1 MTLEEAYR
9 AYHDPNVPTKRLL
22 LALQDIADAAADTH
36 VGDMG
41 AQPMYHF
48 NNEQFAASHAVLQAR
63 WGRLV
68 GALKTRDVAAARYLL
83 GTSLAA
89 LQDFYSHSNWIELGH
104 DSILEGLGLPSGT
117 LPDVARFDEET
128 CVTCLNGVECRSH
141 LTDYI
146 LESGLLT
153 SEYVTNM
160 GYTPLPGKCQL
171 PPRQARR
178 GRMGVGG
185 ISKDLP
191 SACFSP
197 RPDLHNRAARL
208 AAQATAHY
216 LTALRQA
223 VGNELF
229 NHLLSLHPR
238 PAVAIVTDG
247 RKDYTETL
255 LNSLPFGTIKM
266 PEPEDYDYD
275 EDTNMNSL
283 PFGTLELPEP
293 EEYLLVV
300 YSDTVRGGGGVF
312 RSSSATALVQAL
324 KSSLIDAVAAPRD
337 PLAALHT
344 AAHAALPGTEVF
356 MLTESAPLRGHTGA
370 STPLHTR
377 ELLLRKRIKVMP
389 LVVGHILQKDE
400 SAQNQSTKPNSS
412 HNIWIGGNASA
423 IPLEPEMLSAS
434 RVYHI
439 LAELALMTGGHV
451 IDVPTATELTSA
463 LYAVKK
469 QYFQG
474 EVVLYR
480 DISGSSAKIINITVD
495 NRVQAVGISLYGTF
509 VSAAMTADGGSITD
523 LLGDSPTTTRKPYD
537 YYRSRHHQ
545 VPVTLGIMKYKV
557 GRTFMLVRLALTK
570 RVKYLTLTYF
580 PSGVA
585 SVIVT
590 ASSATDVIPS
600 FYHADVNSS
609 YPSMQRLSHPS
620 TTGMHEY
627 LGVVVPGIDTAS
639 LQRVI
644 SVELTPLASPDSSRS
659 LQLPTTSPRFI
670 TYARLN
676 DSTTLPLLPFSIV
689 YTAHD
694 SGGRDL
700 VRMSQQM
707 QMPCEFRVCLGSGR
721 EVWGR
726 RGKKLSVHFS
736 ITNTAE
742 ADETFTINA
751 ADSLG
756 YPIVFPRKSVR
767 VVSKKSVNLV
777 LFVYIPMRVNAF
789 QQLVKPTEYGISDI
803 SNIKSVSNSLVITA
817 TSPKGQYSSVVAY
830 VIDTSDVEDGD
841 MFVTR
846 NVTHL

>member
-36 VGDMG
+36 VGGMG

-68 GALKTRDVAAARYLL
+68 GALKTREVAAARYLL

-128 CVTCLNGVECRSH
+128 CVTCLNNGVDCKSH
-141 LTDYI
+141 LTDSI
-146 LESGLLT
+146 LASGLLT

-178 GRMGVGG
+178 GRKVVGG

-197 RPDLHNRAARL
+197 RPDLHNRAALL

-229 NHLLSLHPR
+229 HHLLSLHPR

-247 RKDYTETL
+247 RKDFTETL
-255 LNSLPFGTIKM
+255 LNSLPFGTLGL
-266 PEPEDYDYD
+266 
-275 EDTNMNSL
+275 S
-283 PFGTLELPEP
+283 EP
-293 EEYLLVV
+293 EEYLLVF
-300 YSDTVRGGGGVF
+300 YSNTLRGGGGVF
-312 RSSSATALVQAL
+312 RSGSATALVQAL
-324 KSSLIDAVAAPRD
+324 KSSLVDDSAAALRD
-337 PLAALHT
+337 PLAGLHT
-344 AAHAALPGTEVF
+344 AAHAALPDTEVF
-356 MLTESAPLRGHTGA
+356 MLTESAPLGGNTGA
-370 STPLHTR
+370 NMPLHTR

-400 SAQNQSTKPNSS
+400 TAQNQSSKTNSS
-412 HNIWIGGNASA
+412 YDTWIWGNVSA
-423 IPLEPEMLSAS
+423 IPLEPEPAEGEQELLSAS
-434 RVYHI
+434 RVYQI
-439 LAELALMTGGHV
+439 LAEFALVTGGHV
-451 IDVPTATELTSA
+451 IDVPTATDLRSA
-463 LYAVKK
+463 LAAVKQ

-509 VSAAMTADGGSITD
+509 VSATMTADGGSITD
-523 LLGDSPTTTRKPYD
+523 LLGAPPTTTRNPY
-537 YYRSRHHQ
+537 RVNQ
-545 VPVTLGIMKYKV
+545 VPVTPDIMKYKV
-557 GRTFMLVRLALTK
+557 GRTFMLVRSALAK
-570 RVKYLTLTYF
+570 KIKYLTLTYL

-590 ASSATDVIPS
+590 ASSAADIIPS

-609 YPSMQRLSHPS
+609 YPSLQRLSHPS
-620 TTGMHEY
+620 SSGMHEY
-627 LGVVVPGIDTAS
+627 LGVSVPGIDTAS

-644 SVELTPLASPDSSRS
+644 SVELTPLASPDSRS
-659 LQLPTTSPRFI
+659 LKLPTTSPRFI

-676 DSTTLPLLPFSIV
+676 DSSTLPLLPFSVV
-689 YTAHD
+689 YKAQD
-694 SGGRDL
+694 SEGRDL
-700 VRMSQQM
+700 VRMSQQI
-707 QMPCEFRVCLGSGR
+707 QLPCEFRVCLGSGR
-721 EVWGR
+721 EVWGS
-726 RGKKLSVHFS
+726 RGTKLSVHFS
-736 ITNTAE
+736 LTNTAE
-742 ADETFTINA
+742 TDETFTINA

-756 YPIVFPRKSVR
+756 YPIVLSRKSVR

-777 LFVYIPMRVNAF
+777 LFVHLPTRVNAF
-789 QQLVKPTEYGISDI
+789 QQLVNHTEHRTYDI
-803 SNIKSVSNSLVITA
+803 SSIKSVSNSLVITA

-830 VIDTSDVEDGD
+830 VIDTSDVEDGE